1 MRYRNRL
8 VYWVVAIFIVF
19 SFVTLFIAICNHHHD
34 KKAILASRMECYADL
49 VAQSLDLSLAKKV
62 IPQEIRVTVMSI
74 SGEVISDSEEFPV
87 FMNNHADRPEI
98 IECIETGDA
107 YLTRLS
113 ESLGVEMVYY
123 AKMYGDKIIRVS
135 QVYGDKQKRFMY
147 PDWSIIVS
155 LILLLIISVLT
166 IFYVSRRYKRL
177 ELIKKE
183 KEASKIKQEMTRNIS
198 HELKTP
204 VSSLQAYLETI
215 VNNPDMDAE
224 RRQHFIERAFVQ
236 ALKLTDIIS
245 DISFV
250 TKLEEVPGKL
260 KLVSVNLKVL
270 FADIVEELSADI
282 ALNNIRIVNELD
294 SDNFS
299 GSYNLI
305 YAILRNLLENAVK
318 YAGEGSVVKV
328 SSKLLPDG
336 SHELDFHD
344 NGRGVPEDTIDKIFD
359 RFYRISSD
367 MEMRKE
373 GSGLGLTIV
382 RNSVLAHKGEIH
394 AYHVPGGGLGFRFI
408 LKDLH

>member
-8 VYWVVAIFIVF
+8 ICWVVTIFIVF
-19 SFVTLFIAICNHHHD
+19 SCVTIFIASYNYHHD
-34 KKAILASRMECYADL
+34 RKIILESRMECYADL
-49 VAQSLDLSLAKKV
+49 VAVSSDAGLVNDM
-62 IPQEIRVTVMSI
+62 IPGDVSVTVLNS
-74 SGEVISDSEEFPV
+74 SDFLADHS
-87 FMNNHADRPEI
+87 DRPEI
-98 IECIETGDA
+98 IECMEAGDA
-107 YLTRLS
+107 YLTRFS

-123 AKMYGDKIIRVS
+123 AKMYDDRIICVS
-135 QVYGDKQKRFMY
+135 QVYDDEHKHIMF
-147 PDWSIIVS
+147 PLWPLIAS
-155 LILLLIISVLT
+155 LMFLLVVFVLV
-166 IFYVSRRYKRL
+166 IFYISRRYKRL

-183 KEASKIKQEMTRNIS
+183 KDARKIKQEMTRNIS

-260 KLVSVNLKVL
+260 KVVPVNLKVL

-282 ALNNIRIVNELD
+282 AQSNIRIENELD
-294 SDNFS
+294 SANLA
-299 GSYNLI
+299 GSYNLV
-305 YAILRNLLENAVK
+305 YAILRNLLENSVK
-318 YAGEGSVVKV
+318 YAGEGAVVRV
-328 SSKLLPDG
+328 SSKLLADG
-336 SHELDFHD
+336 SHEVDFRD
-344 NGRGVPEDTIDKIFD
+344 SGRGVPEDKIDKIFD

-367 MEMRKE
+367 LEMRKE

-382 RNSVLAHKGEIH
+382 RNSVLAHKGEIS

-408 LKDLH
+408 LKDLR